1 MQIIL
6 SRHGNTFLPDDIPVW
21 VGAKQDLPLV
31 DSGKLQAEYLGL
43 ALQRAGIQLQAVY
56 CGPLKRTRDYAAR
69 VLKALNSPLKPIVDS
84 RLNEI
89 DYGNWS
95 GLNSVQI
102 REMGEGAE
110 LSAWENFS
118 VWPTNSDWQG
128 SAAQIVSEVKTLA
141 EDLVKRYKPSDSVLL
156 ISSNGRLRY
165 FLKLIPK
172 AFEQY
177 TENKAIKVL
186 TGNICFFLYEN
197 KKWQIKFW
205 NKSPHYLLKSS

>member
-6 SRHGNTFLPDDIPVW
+6 ARHGNTFSPNDAAVW

-31 DSGKLQAEYLGL
+31 DSGTLQAKCLGL
-43 ALQRAGIQLQAVY
+43 TLQNANIQLKAVY
-56 CGPLKRTRDYAAR
+56 CGPLKRTRDYAAV
-69 VLKALNSPLKPIVDS
+69 VLKELNSALKPIVDS

-95 GLNSVQI
+95 GLSNVQI
-102 REMGEGAE
+102 QAMGKGVE

-118 VWPTNSDWQG
+118 VWPKNSNWQG
-128 SAAQIVSEVKTLA
+128 SAIEIISEIKALT
-141 EDLVKRYKPSDSVLL
+141 EDLVKRYEPSDSILL

-165 FLKLIPK
+165 FLNLIPK
-172 AFEQY
+172 AFEKY
-177 TENKAIKVL
+177 IENKEVKVL
-186 TGNICFFLYEN
+186 TGNICFFLYKN

-205 NKSPHYLLKSS
+205 NKNPQYLLKLS

>member
-6 SRHGNTFLPDDIPVW
+6 SRHGNTFSPHDAAVW

-31 DSGKLQAEYLGL
+31 DSGILQAKWLGL
-43 ALQRAGIQLQAVY
+43 ALQKANIQLKAVY
-56 CGPLKRTRDYAAR
+56 CGPLKRTRDYAAV
-69 VLKALNSPLKPIVDS
+69 VLKELNSTLKPIVDS

-89 DYGNWS
+89 DYGSWS
-95 GLNSVQI
+95 GLSKVQI
-102 REMGEGAE
+102 EEMGQGTD

-118 VWPTNSDWQG
+118 VWPKNSDWQG
-128 SAAQIVSEVKTLA
+128 SAAQMISDVKALA
-141 EDLVKRYKPSDSVLL
+141 EDLLKRYEPNDSILL

-172 AFEQY
+172 AFEQHI
-177 TENKAIKVL
+177 ENKDVKVQ

-205 NKSPHYLLKSS
+205 NQSTQYLSKLS